1 MTTDEEIMILPN
13 ISIISILV
21 FRTNKNAFK
30 GLKVNY
36 HDRN

>member
-21 FRTNKNAFK
+21 FRANKNAFK
-30 GLKVNY
+30 GLRVNY
-36 HDRN
+36 YDWN

>member
-13 ISIISILV
+13 ISILV
-21 FRTNKNAFK
+21 FKANKNAFK
-30 GLKVNY
+30 GLRVNY